1 MNSKTTINSAP
12 LPINPDC
19 YYSPPDTAQALDTS
33 ERTLESWRLKGIGPE
48 YVRLGGRLVRYRG
61 SALLKFADD
70 NTFSSTSEEAAR
82 RA

>member
-1 MNSKTTINSAP
+1 MDNPT
-12 LPINPDC
+12 PINADC
-19 YYSPPDTAQALDTS
+19 FYSTSLAAQALGTT

-48 YVRLGGRLVRYRG
+48 FVRMGGRLVRYKG
-61 SALLKFADD
+61 HALLKFADD